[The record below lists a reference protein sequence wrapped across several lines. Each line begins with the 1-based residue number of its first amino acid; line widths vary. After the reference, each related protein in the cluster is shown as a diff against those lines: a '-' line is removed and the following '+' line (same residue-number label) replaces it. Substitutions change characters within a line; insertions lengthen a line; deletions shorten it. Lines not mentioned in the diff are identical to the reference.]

1 MQLLKEAETLRKVPL
16 FAKLEPSRLKLMA
29 FTSQY
34 LTYEDGELVFREG
47 DVADAVFVILEGEAE
62 IVVETRTGNLR
73 VGMLGKDELFG
84 ELALINN
91 TPRSATMCAK
101 GHLQVL
107 RIAGDM
113 FLKLLAESP
122 EVALAVMRQLSQ
134 KLARAIPRA
143 GLDAVM
149 PAPPQ

>member
-34 LTYEDGELVFREG
+34 LTYEDGELVFSEG

-91 TPRSATMCAK
+91 MPRSATLCAK

>member
-1 MQLLKEAETLRKVPL
+1 MQLLKEADTLRKVPL

-91 TPRSATMCAK
+91 TQRSATIRAR

-113 FLKLLAESP
+113 FLKLLADSP

-149 PAPPQ
+149 PEPAQ

>member
-1 MQLLKEAETLRKVPL
+1 MQLLKEADTLRKVPL

-34 LTYEDGELVFREG
+34 QTYEDGEFVFREG

-62 IVVETRTGNLR
+62 IVVETRTGDLR

-91 TPRSATMCAK
+91 TPRSATMRAK
-101 GHLQVL
+101 AHLQVL

-113 FLKLLAESP
+113 FLTLLAESP

-134 KLARAIPRA
+134 KLARAIPRE

>member
-1 MQLLKEAETLRKVPL
+1 MPARLAQLVAVV
-16 FAKLEPSRLKLMA
+16 RLKLMA

-91 TPRSATMCAK
+91 TQRSATIRAR

-113 FLKLLAESP
+113 FLKLLADSP

-149 PAPPQ
+149 PEPAQ